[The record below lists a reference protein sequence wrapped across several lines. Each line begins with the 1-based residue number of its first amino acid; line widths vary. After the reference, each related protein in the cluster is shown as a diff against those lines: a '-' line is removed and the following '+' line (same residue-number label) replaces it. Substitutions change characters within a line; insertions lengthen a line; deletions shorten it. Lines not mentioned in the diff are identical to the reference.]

1 MTAQATPARNPTV
14 FRIIEARTVRSNVL
28 YFRDSPLNPT
38 GIVLARYLVRRRCR
52 VVFNNPFGSFHDTV
66 AEAKREREQLDRLLT
81 ISTPRERLLVAAVA
95 LWLFIFVT
103 WLFLGNVTR
112 SLAVDGVLVDPGT
125 NLSEAGRSVQALVW
139 IESDVVPQI
148 RAGMPAVLELGATDG
163 EAGRMSVEVAAV
175 SAVRLSEVPAA
186 LESAV
191 PVSVHRL
198 DIALDES
205 FDLASIVGREC
216 RIVIEVGTQSPIA
229 LLRTG
234 RS

>member
-1 MTAQATPARNPTV
+1 M
-14 FRIIEARTVRSNVL
+14 
-28 YFRDSPLNPT
+28 
-38 GIVLARYLVRRRCR
+38 
-52 VVFNNPFGSFHDTV
+52 FNNPFDSFHDTV

-95 LWLFIFVT
+95 LWLFIFMA
-103 WLFLGNVTR
+103 WLFFGNVAR

-139 IESDVVPQI
+139 IENDVLPQI
-148 RAGMPAVLELGATDG
+148 RAGMPAVMELGTADG
-163 EAGRMSVEVAAV
+163 EAGTISVEVAAI

-186 LESAV
+186 FEAAV

-198 DIALDES
+198 DIVLNES
-205 FDLASIVGREC
+205 LDLASIADRGC

-229 LLRTG
+229 LLGMG